1 VQTYLLVSCLIE
13 LIDGIFGHNINIV
26 RDFSDV
32 RIIISIAHHLAI
44 SYLFK
49 YFMPGF
55 DKNLVDGRYLA
66 LLASDRKALVLA
78 SFHDGGPVA
87 TLPYQ

>member
-1 VQTYLLVSCLIE
+1 MLAINMDSIE
-13 LIDGIFGHNINIV
+13 LIDGIFGRNINSA

-32 RIIISIAHHLAI
+32 RTIISIAHHLAI

-66 LLASDRKALVLA
+66 LLVSGRKALVPA
-78 SFHDGGPVA
+78 SFHDGDLVVA
-87 TLPYQ
+87 LPYQ